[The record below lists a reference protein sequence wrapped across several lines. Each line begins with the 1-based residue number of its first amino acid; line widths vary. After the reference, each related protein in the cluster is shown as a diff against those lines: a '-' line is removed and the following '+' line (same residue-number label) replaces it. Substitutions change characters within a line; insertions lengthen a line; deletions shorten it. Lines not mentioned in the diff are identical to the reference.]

1 MYKRYAELCANVFKD
16 RQEVS
21 VLMWLAC
28 IPYGSHHSML
38 MMLMHTHTHT
48 STPCPSYRR
57 HLSCDDCLEAKRED
71 DQNGSVLCCACTMIT
86 HTNVSSY

>member
-38 MMLMHTHTHT
+38 MMLMHTHTRVPPVPPIDDISAVT
-48 STPCPSYRR
+48 IVRR
-57 HLSCDDCLEAKRED
+57 LRGKTIRTA
-71 DQNGSVLCCACTMIT
+71 LCCVVHAQ
-86 HTNVSSY
+86 